1 MKKLFVIFFVTL
13 LFPLTSFS
21 VEDSLNFSSPQI
33 ETNYHEL
40 TQQLR
45 CPQCQNNSIADS
57 NAGVAEDM
65 RLKVIELLE
74 QGKSKQEIIDYMVQR
89 YGNFVTYDPPMTAS
103 TSILWIAPLIVLLL
117 GFGLITYRRQQR
129 VTSTNKHQYI
139 NKDIDVQSALSAEE
153 QQRLKEIFKKKKD

>member
-1 MKKLFVIFFVTL
+1 MKKLIVIFFVTL

-21 VEDSLNFSSPQI
+21 VEDNLNFSSPQI
-33 ETNYHEL
+33 ETSYHEL

-89 YGNFVTYDPPMTAS
+89 YGNFVTYDPPMTVS
-103 TSILWIAPLIVLLL
+103 TSILWIAPLIILLL
-117 GFGLITYRRQQR
+117 GFCLITYRRQQR

-153 QQRLKEIFKKKKD
+153 QQRLKKIFQKKKD